1 MDRSLD
7 ELAALAETA
16 GASVVG
22 SAFQRRSAPDPVWYF
37 GKGRAAELVDEKA
50 ATDFNLLIVDDELA
64 PNQQRS
70 LEKLL
75 DCKVLD
81 RSALIIDIFAR
92 HARTKE
98 GRLQVELAAL
108 EYHLPRLTRMW
119 THLSRTGGGIGT
131 RGPGESQ
138 LETDRRLVRGKI
150 KKVRADL
157 DEVKRQRATAA
168 RNRDRHEV
176 ATVALVGYTNAGKS
190 TLLNALADADVYAA
204 DMLFATLDPTS
215 RQVTLPSGR
224 SVVVTDTVGFI
235 NKLPHDLVDAFRAT
249 LEEVMRADLLLEVVD
264 AADPNFVA
272 QQVAVQSVLDE
283 LGAGAKPRITV
294 FNKVDLLPADA
305 GAPPASETT
314 AFVSA
319 LTGEGLGT
327 LRERIGDALRQQMVA
342 VDAVV
347 PYERGELVARARTS
361 GDIEERYEA
370 GGVHVSG
377 HLPATIASEL
387 AAAAPVGP
395 APTLRPALSEVADEG
410 RLVVEGHLSV
420 EAVLE
425 AGVRPVERVWAVR
438 PGDRRLGRLRALARD
453 RGVLIDAVD
462 ADRIEELAAG
472 RTHGGVIGLVGERR
486 ERSVEELL
494 AEVGEGPLLVAL
506 DGIEDPF
513 NFGQA
518 VRALYAAGVDGLV
531 VRRSWESALAT
542 VTRASAGA
550 TELMPTAHAASIDD
564 AAASARNAG
573 LRVVCAVAD
582 DDATELHD
590 ADLTGSVLLVI
601 GGERRGVTRSF
612 VSRADTLVRVGY
624 GRARAPDLGAAAAAA
639 IIGFEALR
647 QRRG

>member
-1 MDRSLD
+1 MVIEQMSERDRMIDLTAPTERAFLIGLDNPGNGRWPVDRSLE
-7 ELAALAETA
+7 ELGALAETA

-70 LEKLL
+70 LETLL

-108 EYHLPRLTRMW
+108 EYHLPRLTRLW

-138 LETDRRLVRGKI
+138 LETDRRLIREKI

-157 DEVKRQRATAA
+157 AEVRRQRATAA

-224 SVVVTDTVGFI
+224 TVVVTDTVGFI

-264 AADPNFVA
+264 AADPNFLA

-283 LGAGAKPRITV
+283 LGAGTKPRITV

-305 GAPPASETT
+305 GAPPPSDTA
-314 AFVSA
+314 AFVSS
-319 LTGEGLGT
+319 LTGDGLDT
-327 LRERIGDALRQQMVA
+327 LRERIGDALRHQMVA

-361 GDIEERYEA
+361 GEIEERYEA

-387 AAAAPVGP
+387 AAAVP
-395 APTLRPALSEVADEG
+395 
-410 RLVVEGHLSV
+410 
-420 EAVLE
+420 
-425 AGVRPVERVWAVR
+425 
-438 PGDRRLGRLRALARD
+438 
-453 RGVLIDAVD
+453 
-462 ADRIEELAAG
+462 AG
-472 RTHGGVIGLVGERR
+472 R
-486 ERSVEELL
+486 
-494 AEVGEGPLLVAL
+494 
-506 DGIEDPF
+506 
-513 NFGQA
+513 
-518 VRALYAAGVDGLV
+518 
-531 VRRSWESALAT
+531 RRSSA
-542 VTRASAGA
+542 
-550 TELMPTAHAASIDD
+550 
-564 AAASARNAG
+564 
-573 LRVVCAVAD
+573 
-582 DDATELHD
+582 
-590 ADLTGSVLLVI
+590 
-601 GGERRGVTRSF
+601 
-612 VSRADTLVRVGY
+612 
-624 GRARAPDLGAAAAAA
+624 
-639 IIGFEALR
+639 
-647 QRRG
+647 QR